1 MTIPARRRIALAMRA
16 RGYTLVELMVSLVLG
31 MVLVGG
37 VFVVFMG
44 SRASFSTTD
53 NLSKM
58 QDSARIAFI
67 LIDREI
73 REASSTGCGNGSRSD
88 NNIGKRNVS
97 ILNAAQ
103 ATPPAW
109 WSVLGLGIQGF
120 GANIAMPAIA
130 IGSLQGQRTGT
141 TDAIQLAGA
150 YGSGFS
156 VEKHDSIKNE
166 FTLNTSSH
174 ISANDILIACDYK
187 QSSVFSASSAAANKV
202 GYAPGSSSASN
213 CSTLLGFDVGTTCT
227 TTSYQYDALI
237 ARLSRFGASAW
248 YVGNNASGR
257 SSLYRI
263 FMNGNPEEI
272 APGVTDMQIR
282 YLPVGGGAYVNAS
295 DVADWGSIVAVR
307 LTLSFE
313 SQDAGV
319 STAST
324 GDRRLGTVAS
334 STILLRNRLP

>member
-1 MTIPARRRIALAMRA
+1 MTMPAHRHVALSIRA
-16 RGYTLVELMVSLVLG
+16 RGYTLIELMVSLVLG

-37 VFVVFMG
+37 VFVVFMS
-44 SRASFSTTD
+44 SRASFSTSD
-53 NLSKM
+53 NLSRM
-58 QDSARIAFI
+58 QDSARIAFT

-73 REASSTGCGNGSRSD
+73 REASSTGCGNGSRAD

-103 ATPPAW
+103 ASPPAW

-120 GANIAMPAIA
+120 EANIAMPAVA

-141 TDAIQLAGA
+141 TDAIQLTGA
-150 YGSGFS
+150 YGAGFS

-166 FTLNTSSH
+166 FTLNTSSRL
-174 ISANDILIACDYK
+174 SANDILIACDYK
-187 QSSVFSASSAAANKV
+187 QSSIFSASSAASNKV
-202 GYAPGSSSASN
+202 SYAPGSSSASN
-213 CSTLLGFDVGTTCT
+213 CGTFHGFDVGTTCT

-248 YVGNNASGR
+248 YVGNNARGR

-263 FMNGNPEEI
+263 FLNGSPEEI
-272 APGVTDMQIR
+272 APGVIDLQIR

-295 DVADWGSIVAVR
+295 DVTDWSAIVAVR

-319 STAST
+319 STANT
-324 GDRRLGTVAS
+324 ADRRLGTVAT